1 MENDNRF
8 QNAMDAAD
16 SGQFSQ
22 GMQAV
27 SRMFKVFFTLLTVII
42 GLMVVWFFTLG
53 GFFIVDSTK
62 ETVLLLQFGKL
73 KEKCEAGGVY
83 WSFPYPVSKVIR
95 VPKTNQTI
103 RSLTFMPADRTSIT
117 ERKNDPS
124 GSSLN
129 AALTPGR
136 DGFLLTGDNS
146 IIHTEWEL
154 VYRVT
159 QPETY
164 YKKCLTPERPLDPDE
179 VMKGDDGELLG
190 TRGASTLIK
199 NVLDDCIIKVTATWD
214 IKDILYDKTTDYILA
229 VESRLVKQ
237 LNDMQIGIAVES
249 LALPVKRPPLQTI
262 AAFDEAA
269 SASTQ
274 ATIEI
279 ETAKAKAI
287 EAANSAKSESAMI
300 IADAES
306 YKARIEAQVKADI
319 SYFEAILREYRK
331 NPDAV
336 MVSLYSNTLADAMAL
351 VKDKFILSRIQ
362 NSRQELR
369 LKLNPE
375 PVIKKTDD
383 KTAKDQK

>member
-1 MENDNRF
+1 MENDNRY
-8 QNAMDAAD
+8 QNAMDTAD

-22 GMQAV
+22 GMLAV
-27 SRMFKVFFTLLTVII
+27 SRMFKVFFTLLTIVI

-62 ETVLLLQFGKL
+62 EAVLLLQFGKL
-73 KEKCEAGGVY
+73 KEKCELGGVY
-83 WSFPYPVSKVIR
+83 WSFPYPESKIIR

-103 RSLTFMPADRTSIT
+103 RSMTFMPADRTSIT
-117 ERKNDPS
+117 ERKNDQNGAPP
-124 GSSLN
+124 N
-129 AALTPGR
+129 ATLTPGK

-154 VYRVT
+154 VYQVT
-159 QPETY
+159 KPEIY
-164 YKKCLTPERPLDPDE
+164 YEKCLTPERPLDPDE
-179 VMKGDDGELLG
+179 VMKGLDGELLG
-190 TRGASTLIK
+190 TRGATTMIK
-199 NVLDDCIIKVTATWD
+199 NVLDECIIKVTATWD
-214 IKDILYDKTTDYILA
+214 IKDILYDKTTDYINA
-229 VESRLVKQ
+229 VEAQLVKQ
-237 LNDMQIGIAVES
+237 LNDMQIGVTVES

-287 EAANSAKSESAMI
+287 EAANSAKSQSAMI

-306 YKARIEAQVKADI
+306 YKARIEAEVKADI
-319 SYFEAILREYRK
+319 SYFEAILKEYKK

-336 MVSLYSNTLADAMAL
+336 MVSLYSTTLADAMAL
-351 VKDKFILSRIQ
+351 VKDKFILSKVP
-362 NSRQELR
+362 NSKQELR

-375 PVIKKTDD
+375 PVIKKNED

>member
-1 MENDNRF
+1 MENDNRY
-8 QNAMDAAD
+8 QNAMDTAD

-22 GMQAV
+22 GMLAV
-27 SRMFKVFFTLLTVII
+27 SRMFKVFFTLLTIVI

-62 ETVLLLQFGKL
+62 EAVLLLQFGKL
-73 KEKCEAGGVY
+73 KEKCELGGVY
-83 WSFPYPVSKVIR
+83 WSFPYPVSKIIR

-103 RSLTFMPADRTSIT
+103 RSMTFMPADRTSIT
-117 ERKNDPS
+117 ERKNDQNGAPP
-124 GSSLN
+124 N
-129 AALTPGR
+129 ATLTPGK

-154 VYRVT
+154 VYQVT
-159 QPETY
+159 KPEIY
-164 YKKCLTPERPLDPDE
+164 YEKCLTPERPLDPD
-179 VMKGDDGELLG
+179 GLDGELLG
-190 TRGASTLIK
+190 TRGATTMIK
-199 NVLDDCIIKVTATWD
+199 NVLDECIIKVTATWD
-214 IKDILYDKTTDYILA
+214 IKDILYDKTTDYINA
-229 VESRLVKQ
+229 VEAQLVKQ
-237 LNDMQIGIAVES
+237 LNDMQIGVTVES

-287 EAANSAKSESAMI
+287 EAANSAKSQSAMI

-306 YKARIEAQVKADI
+306 YKARIEAEVKADI
-319 SYFEAILREYRK
+319 SYFEAILKEYKK

-336 MVSLYSNTLADAMAL
+336 MVSLYSTTLADAMAL
-351 VKDKFILSRIQ
+351 VKDKFILSKVP
-362 NSRQELR
+362 NSKQELR
-369 LKLNPE
+369 LKLNRE
-375 PVIKKTDD
+375 PVIQKNED

>member
-1 MENDNRF
+1 MENDNRY
-8 QNAMDAAD
+8 QNAMDTAD

-22 GMQAV
+22 GMLAV
-27 SRMFKVFFTLLTVII
+27 SRMFKVFFTLLTII
-42 GLMVVWFFTLG
+42 IALMVVWFFTLG

-62 ETVLLLQFGKL
+62 ESVLLLQFGKL
-73 KEKCEAGGVY
+73 TNKYELGGVY

-103 RSLTFMPADRTSIT
+103 RSMTFMPADRTSIT
-117 ERKNDPS
+117 ERKNEQNGASP
-124 GSSLN
+124 N
-129 AALTPGR
+129 ATLTPGK

-146 IIHTEWEL
+146 ILHSEWEL
-154 VYRVT
+154 VYRV
-159 QPETY
+159 QNPEVY
-164 YKKCLTPERPLDPDE
+164 YEKCLTPERPLDPDE
-179 VMKGDDGELLG
+179 VMKGPDGELLG
-190 TRGASTLIK
+190 TRGAITMLK
-199 NVLDDCIIKVTATWD
+199 NVLDECIIKVTATWD
-214 IKDILYDKTTDYILA
+214 IKDILYNKTTDYINA
-229 VESRLVKQ
+229 VQAQLEKQ
-237 LNDMQIGIAVES
+237 LNDMQIGVAVES

-287 EAANSAKSESAMI
+287 EMANSAKSQSAMI
-300 IADAES
+300 IANAES
-306 YKARIEAQVKADI
+306 YKARIEAEVKADI
-319 SYFEAILREYRK
+319 SYFEAILKEYEK

-336 MVSLYSNTLADAMAL
+336 MVSLYSTTLADSMAL
-351 VKDKFILSRIQ
+351 VKDKFILSKVP
-362 NSRQELR
+362 NSKQELR

-375 PVIKKTDD
+375 PVIKKNED

>member
-1 MENDNRF
+1 MENDNRY
-8 QNAMDAAD
+8 QNAMDTAD

-22 GMQAV
+22 GMLAV
-27 SRMFKVFFTLLTVII
+27 SRMFKLFFTLLTIVI

-62 ETVLLLQFGKL
+62 EAVLLLQFGKL
-73 KEKCEAGGVY
+73 KEKCELGGVY
-83 WSFPYPVSKVIR
+83 WSFQYPVSKIIS

-103 RSLTFMPADRTSIT
+103 RSMTFMPADRTSIT
-117 ERKNDPS
+117 ERKNDQNGAPP
-124 GSSLN
+124 N
-129 AALTPGR
+129 ATLTPGK

-154 VYRVT
+154 VYQVT
-159 QPETY
+159 QPEIY
-164 YKKCLTPERPLDPDE
+164 YEKCLTPERPLDPDE
-179 VMKGDDGELLG
+179 VMKGLDGELLG
-190 TRGASTLIK
+190 TRGATTMIK
-199 NVLDDCIIKVTATWD
+199 NVLDECIIKVTATWD
-214 IKDILYDKTTDYILA
+214 IKDILYDKTTDYINA
-229 VESRLVKQ
+229 VEAQLVKQ
-237 LNDMQIGIAVES
+237 LNDMQIGVAVES

-287 EAANSAKSESAMI
+287 EAANSAKSQSAMI

-306 YKARIEAQVKADI
+306 YKARIEAEVKADI
-319 SYFEAILREYRK
+319 SYFEAILKEYKK

-336 MVSLYSNTLADAMAL
+336 MVSLYSTTLADAMAL
-351 VKDKFILSRIQ
+351 VKDKFILSKVP
-362 NSRQELR
+362 NSKQELR

-375 PVIKKTDD
+375 PVIKKNED

>member
-124 GSSLN
+124 GSSQN

-199 NVLDDCIIKVTATWD
+199 NVLDDCIIKVTATW
-214 IKDILYDKTTDYILA
+214 
-229 VESRLVKQ
+229 V
-237 LNDMQIGIAVES
+237 
-249 LALPVKRPPLQTI
+249 
-262 AAFDEAA
+262 
-269 SASTQ
+269 
-274 ATIEI
+274 
-279 ETAKAKAI
+279 
-287 EAANSAKSESAMI
+287 
-300 IADAES
+300 
-306 YKARIEAQVKADI
+306 
-319 SYFEAILREYRK
+319 
-331 NPDAV
+331 
-336 MVSLYSNTLADAMAL
+336 
-351 VKDKFILSRIQ
+351 
-362 NSRQELR
+362 
-369 LKLNPE
+369 
-375 PVIKKTDD
+375 
-383 KTAKDQK
+383 

>member
-1 MENDNRF
+1 MENDNRY
-8 QNAMDAAD
+8 QNAMDTAD

-22 GMQAV
+22 GMLAV
-27 SRMFKVFFTLLTVII
+27 SRMFKVFFTLLTIVI

-62 ETVLLLQFGKL
+62 EAVLLLQFGKL
-73 KEKCEAGGVY
+73 KEKCELGGVY
-83 WSFPYPVSKVIR
+83 WSFPYPVSKIIR

-103 RSLTFMPADRTSIT
+103 RSMTFMPADRTSIT
-117 ERKNDPS
+117 ERKNDQNGAPP
-124 GSSLN
+124 N
-129 AALTPGR
+129 ATLTPGK

-154 VYRVT
+154 VYQVT
-159 QPETY
+159 KPEIY
-164 YKKCLTPERPLDPDE
+164 YEKCLTPERPLDPDE
-179 VMKGDDGELLG
+179 VMKGLDGELLG
-190 TRGASTLIK
+190 TRGATTMIK
-199 NVLDDCIIKVTATWD
+199 NVLDECIIVTATWD
-214 IKDILYDKTTDYILA
+214 IKDILYDKTTDYINA
-229 VESRLVKQ
+229 VEAQLVKQ
-237 LNDMQIGIAVES
+237 LNDMQIGVTVES

-287 EAANSAKSESAMI
+287 EAANSAKSQSAMI

-306 YKARIEAQVKADI
+306 YKARIEAEVKADI
-319 SYFEAILREYRK
+319 SYFEAILKEYKK

-336 MVSLYSNTLADAMAL
+336 MVSLYSTTLADAMAL
-351 VKDKFILSRIQ
+351 VKDKFILSKVP
-362 NSRQELR
+362 NSKQELR

-375 PVIKKTDD
+375 PVIKKNED

>member
-1 MENDNRF
+1 
-8 QNAMDAAD
+8 
-16 SGQFSQ
+16 
-22 GMQAV
+22 
-27 SRMFKVFFTLLTVII
+27 
-42 GLMVVWFFTLG
+42 
-53 GFFIVDSTK
+53 
-62 ETVLLLQFGKL
+62 
-73 KEKCEAGGVY
+73 
-83 WSFPYPVSKVIR
+83 
-95 VPKTNQTI
+95 
-103 RSLTFMPADRTSIT
+103 
-117 ERKNDPS
+117 
-124 GSSLN
+124 
-129 AALTPGR
+129 
-136 DGFLLTGDNS
+136 
-146 IIHTEWEL
+146 
-154 VYRVT
+154 
-159 QPETY
+159 
-164 YKKCLTPERPLDPDE
+164 
-179 VMKGDDGELLG
+179 MKGDDGELLG

-199 NVLDDCIIKVTATWD
+199 NILDDCIIKVTATWD

-229 VESRLVKQ
+229 VEARLVKQ
-237 LNDMQIGIAVES
+237 LNDMQIGVTVES

-279 ETAKAKAI
+279 ESAKAKAI
-287 EAANSAKSESAMI
+287 EAANSAKSQSAMI

-319 SYFEAILREYRK
+319 SYFEAILKEYRK

-351 VKDKFILSRIQ
+351 VKDKFILSKVQ